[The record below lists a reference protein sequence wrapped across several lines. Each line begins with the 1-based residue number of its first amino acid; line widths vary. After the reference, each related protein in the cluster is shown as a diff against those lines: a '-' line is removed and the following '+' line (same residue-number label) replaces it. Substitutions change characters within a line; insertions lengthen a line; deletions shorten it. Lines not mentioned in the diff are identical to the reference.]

1 MTSRDLRWLEKENLQ
16 LNEDLRDLNTKLSQ
30 LIGRKGYENLL
41 GHFKK
46 QKVVFQDRPVPRQLK
61 VLKVESENAGKS
73 LVILE
78 KERAAV
84 LKLLYRVESP
94 VTFSETVARV
104 RSKKDD
110 IKGLKTEIFALAL
123 ENKKLGKILEKGG
136 IRKGQV
142 KKLMVQFNGV
152 KGRNGETEREI
163 ERLKRLEE
171 ELGGKADRVEQ
182 EIEEM
187 RKKMSEMGIGGY
199 DGAKEQRLGEV
210 KERLSRETER
220 LEIWKKGADRRE
232 REKEKRQ
239 DAKERMVQQMENA
252 NQELKLRV
260 ERQQREIKLEK
271 QRRRKV
277 RESDPVYSQMVQE
290 RVRGEDTARALSG
303 EGVSGVIAE
312 VRETNETEETHAEH
326 STNHSSSSNPKPQ
339 ASNNTNESDDEVGKL
354 LRNGKTGDS
363 ENKHSKENLEAS
375 LEMTKSTQQFE
386 ESNGDTA
393 KQRTSNQESDMG
405 IGIEGLTKADD
416 EGYDQGYKTPSLGVS
431 RREAE
436 KGTSSDISKHKNGND
451 DSQDLSQIGE
461 NDDLNNNHSGGV
473 NSADEEENIG
483 GSGDNIENNEQNED
497 KESLKQDSM
506 ASLMIDKE
514 EVKEAKKSQDEFD
527 DLMGD
532 KKSGKEEPP
541 VDNMKSANL
550 SGVESPKDDFGFG
563 ANEKDDDFDFMD

>member
-1 MTSRDLRWLEKENLQ
+1 M
-16 LNEDLRDLNTKLSQ
+16 
-30 LIGRKGYENLL
+30 
-41 GHFKK
+41 
-46 QKVVFQDRPVPRQLK
+46 PRQLK

-104 RSKKDD
+104 RSKKED

-136 IRKGQV
+136 LRKGQV

-182 EIEEM
+182 EIDEM

-220 LEIWKKGADRRE
+220 LEIWRKGADRRE
-232 REKEKRQ
+232 RDKDKRQ
-239 DAKERMVQQMENA
+239 DAKERMVQQMENS
-252 NQELKLRV
+252 NEDLKLRV
-260 ERQQREIKLEK
+260 ERQQREIKMEK

-277 RESDPVYSQMVQE
+277 RESDPVYSQMVQDRFKGE
-290 RVRGEDTARALSG
+290 GSGTDRGLSG
-303 EGVSGVIAE
+303 EGVAGAIAE
-312 VRETNETEETHAEH
+312 VRETNETEETPATQ
-326 STNHSSSSNPKPQ
+326 STNQSSSPNTQQQRSH
-339 ASNNTNESDDEVGKL
+339 NTNESDDEVGKL

-363 ENKHSKENLEAS
+363 GIKTSKENLEGS
-375 LEMTKSTQQFE
+375 LEMTKSTQQFG

-393 KQRTSNQESDMG
+393 KQGLSNEDSEMG
-405 IGIEGLTKADD
+405 IGIDGLKKADQ

-431 RREAE
+431 RREAD
-436 KGTSSDISKHKNGND
+436 KASGSDISKHKNSNQ

-461 NDDLNNNHSGGV
+461 NDDLNNNNSGGV
-473 NSADEEENIG
+473 NSADQEDDLGASAENIESNANH
-483 GSGDNIENNEQNED
+483 GSE
-497 KESLKQDSM
+497 ESLKQDSM
-506 ASLMIDKE
+506 ASLMIDNE
-514 EVKEAKKSQDEFD
+514 EVKGAKKSQDEFD
-527 DLMGD
+527 DLMGNEQSAKD
-532 KKSGKEEPP
+532 PVKEEAS
-541 VDNMKSANL
+541 VESMKSDNL
-550 SGVESPKDDFGFG
+550 SGVQSPKDDFGFG